1 MLVPISNG
9 KAGYY
14 QISVTNN
21 NVSRRCYVH
30 RLVWEAFNGAI
41 PEGYEIDHVD
51 ENKGN
56 NSLGNLRLM
65 TRLENMQKMR
75 ASNSHVKNNLKQFR

>member
-1 MLVPISNG
+1 M
-9 KAGYY
+9 
-14 QISVTNN
+14 
-21 NVSRRCYVH
+21 H